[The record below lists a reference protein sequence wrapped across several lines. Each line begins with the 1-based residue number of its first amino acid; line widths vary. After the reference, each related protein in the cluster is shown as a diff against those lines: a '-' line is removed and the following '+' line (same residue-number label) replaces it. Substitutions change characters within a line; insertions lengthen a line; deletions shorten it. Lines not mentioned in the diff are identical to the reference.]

1 MDSLMM
7 KSAPI
12 VPLFYDQT
20 GIFLNKKVKGFSM
33 SPVKLLDLTRV
44 YKTN

>member
-1 MDSLMM
+1 MM
-7 KSAPI
+7 ESAPI

-20 GIFLNKKVKGFSM
+20 SIFMNKNIKGFNM

-44 YKTN
+44 YKTKNDDN